1 MPSSSSQ
8 RRRRPRPTGAATAA
22 SRRGGTAVAPRA
34 PAGARRSATGLGLR
48 FISCGIISVAIGLG
62 WRLTLAP
69 SQVHIGSALLGIV
82 LLLAG
87 FVLGG
92 VLWYLRDARLRLRN
106 PALVDDERIVFSFVV
121 FVLVPFAVLAVVTM
135 VWLLALAIGA
145 SS

>member
-1 MPSSSSQ
+1 MPSSSA
-8 RRRRPRPTGAATAA
+8 RRRRPRPGAAATATA
-22 SRRGGTAVAPRA
+22 RRGGTAVATRVAA
-34 PAGARRSATGLGLR
+34 PPRRSATGLILR
-48 FISCGIISVAIGLG
+48 FISCGVISVGIGLL

-69 SQVHIGSALLGIV
+69 KQVHIGSALLGIV

-92 VLWYLRDARLRLRN
+92 VLWYLHDARLRMRD

-121 FVLVPFAVLAVVTM
+121 FVLVPFAVLAVVTL
-135 VWLLALAIGA
+135 VWLLALAIG